1 MRTKIVIF
9 FLLFVFIFAMADT
22 SVMSQRPKKKRTMA
36 VADSV
41 VNEDAPDGDT
51 IRTNAL
57 DDRMGVD
64 TTSMDSLELAIYRHN
79 KAIDDSIRLDSIHR
93 TKSKGIDAPVK
104 YTAKDSLV
112 HLADR

>member
-22 SVMSQRPKKKRTMA
+22 SVMSQRPRKKRTMA

-41 VNEDAPDGDT
+41 VKEDAPDSDT

-93 TKSKGIDAPVK
+93 T
-104 YTAKDSLV
+104 
-112 HLADR
+112 